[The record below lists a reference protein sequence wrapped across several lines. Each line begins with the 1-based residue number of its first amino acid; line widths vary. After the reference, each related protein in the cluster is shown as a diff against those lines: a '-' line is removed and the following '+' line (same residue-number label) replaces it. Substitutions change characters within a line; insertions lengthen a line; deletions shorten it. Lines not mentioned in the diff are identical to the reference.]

1 MTFFL
6 ASTTPLLV
14 SLSQFS
20 TQAEVIGKGFYLPT
34 KDIKN
39 GIFTGGRNIFKS
51 IPVHQCVATERL
63 AIFDQNIQFYEDTG
77 SFMTSLSTSTGIS
90 ASYRDT
96 FFLGVTVDVTTK
108 NIDRSNR
115 QIRGSS
121 LAIRSLN
128 KQDFLKDDCID
139 SLELDSSFINDFK
152 SLSATISDPSQQSSW
167 FHYNNF
173 IKRYGTHLIKV
184 VRYGNSLTQ
193 ETYSKK
199 TNNYSLRDYTVKAC
213 VDISGAT
220 ETGKYEAGVCS
231 GVSSSEERSSQSFS
245 MNSHLVV
252 KGGSTETRNALIHDR
267 SASRVEAFLNAGK
280 SSNSPVEYQFY
291 AIAELL
297 LNRFANTNY
306 VAQALNLRSFVEGF
320 LSFGCA
326 LPRNDNPRRLRLFSL
341 ASSDPILPEY
351 QCSIPAVGCN
361 SNNDCHFNWGRVV
374 CDEYGSTAI
383 AHGKETLPNG
393 KVKPYAYTR
402 GNSGVNTH
410 CWYNGWFGCYCAS
423 YDRTRKVIWESGII
437 TAKAKKMRALL
448 DQRL

>member
-1 MTFFL
+1 M
-6 ASTTPLLV
+6 
-14 SLSQFS
+14 SLSRFS
-20 TQAEVIGKGFYLPT
+20 HPSKAEVIGTGFFLPE

-39 GIFTGGRNIFKS
+39 GIFTSGKSIFKS
-51 IPVHQCVATERL
+51 IPVQCVATERL
-63 AIFDQNIQFYEDTG
+63 AISDENSHFYEDTG
-77 SFMTSLSTSTGIS
+77 SFMTSFSTSTGIS
-90 ASYRDT
+90 ASYRST
-96 FFLGVTVDVTTK
+96 FFLGVTVDVTTNSVDK
-108 NIDRSNR
+108 SNR

-121 LAIRSLN
+121 LAIKSLN

-139 SLELDSSFINDFK
+139 SLELDSSFVNDFK
-152 SLSATISDPSQQSSW
+152 SLRATISDPSQQSSW
-167 FHYNNF
+167 FQYNNF

-184 VRYGNSLTQ
+184 VRYGSSLTQ

-199 TNNYSLRDYTVKAC
+199 TNNYSQRDFKIRAC
-213 VDISGAT
+213 ADISGSAGP
-220 ETGKYEAGVCS
+220 GKYEVGVCS
-231 GVSSSEERSSQSFS
+231 GVSSSEEKGSQTFS

-252 KGGSTETRNALIHDR
+252 KGGSTETRSALIKKR
-267 SASRVEAFLNAGK
+267 SASLVEAFLNAGK
-280 SSNSPVEYQFY
+280 SSNSPVEYQFH

-297 LNRFANTNY
+297 LNRFARTTY

-320 LSFGCA
+320 LGFGCA
-326 LPRNDNPRRLRLFSL
+326 LPRNDNPQRLRLFSL
-341 ASSDPILPEY
+341 ASSDPKLPEY

-361 SNNDCHFNWGRVV
+361 SNNDCHYNWGRVV

-410 CWYNGWFGCYCAS
+410 CWYNGLFGCYCAS
-423 YDRTRKVIWESGII
+423 HDKTRKVIWESGII

-448 DQRL
+448 DQ